1 MAVAQRT
8 LLPKMKMRE
17 QVLGGRRGGQE
28 HADTICSPE
37 KCVDRLSKR
46 VNVTCDAMQ
55 SMFSQNKMIQPVG
68 IKTPCVGTNM
78 FAQNKNNET
87 AGRRDGH
94 FKLW

>member
-1 MAVAQRT
+1 MAVTWRT
-8 LLPKMKMRE
+8 HLLNMKMRE
-17 QVLGGRRGGQE
+17 QVLGGCWGGQE
-28 HADTICSPE
+28 HSDTICSPE

-55 SMFSQNKMIQPVG
+55 SMFSQNKMIQQVG
-68 IKTPCVGTNM
+68 IKTSCVDTNM
-78 FAQNKNNET
+78 SAQNKNNET